1 MRLFKILPAFI
12 LPFAAFALPNADAAP
27 EAAPAAKPDMLP
39 RAPIAIAQQVY
50 ELVARDLRARQLDLG
65 NLTGLL
71 SGLGGDLSSILD
83 LLSPSFIN
91 DIQSV
96 VTNAAAL
103 LTPTFVNNTVS
114 LIDDVAPV
122 SSSKED
128 LNDKPMTRNQLVTSV
143 SSVLSALISSLL
155 R

>member
-12 LPFAAFALPNADAAP
+12 LPFATFALPNADAAP
-27 EAAPAAKPDMLP
+27 EAAPAAQPNELP
-39 RAPIAIAQQVY
+39 RAPIAIDPQVY
-50 ELVARDLRARQLDLG
+50 ELVARDLMARQLDLSNITGILG
-65 NLTGLL
+65 N
-71 SGLGGDLSSILD
+71 LGGDLSGILG
-83 LLSPSFIN
+83 LLNPTFIN

-122 SSSKED
+122 SSSEEPYQRKSI
-128 LNDKPMTRNQLVTSV
+128 TGVQLVTSV
-143 SSVLSALISSLL
+143 TSVLSALISSLL
-155 R
+155 G